1 MNVYFDNNTL
11 ADLARAGID
20 PVAALA
26 DSEFTLAVTPDLA
39 IEYQQGIQSD
49 NATAAEKD
57 LCRRLLASATE
68 RGIFGFAGPDG
79 SSNGYSGFDHG
90 YWADEGTVQTLQSI
104 KVTERLGK
112 AIPKNRTD
120 AFLVALSAGA
130 VVITN
135 NLNDSHFKRAR
146 AAGRHVYTWP
156 EVSGAV
162 EAPSETARRLS
173 TLLGSSSQLPS
184 QTNSD
189 DPHHP

>member
-1 MNVYFDNNTL
+1 MANL
-11 ADLARAGID
+11 AQAGVD
-20 PVAALA
+20 PVAALTG
-26 DSEFTLAVTPDLA
+26 SEFTLAVTPDLA
-39 IEYQQGIQSD
+39 TEYQQGIQSG
-49 NATAAEKD
+49 NTTAAEKD
-57 LCRRLLASATE
+57 LCRRLLAAATE

-90 YWADEGTVQTLQSI
+90 SWADEGTVQTLQSI
-104 KVTERLGK
+104 KVTERPGK

-120 AFLVALSAGA
+120 AFLVALSEGA

-135 NLNDSHFKRAR
+135 NLNDSHFKHAR

-173 TLLGSSSQLPS
+173 TLLVLSSQFP
-184 QTNSD
+184 TAR
-189 DPHHP
+189 